1 MIQTEQRVDC
11 FFQLGNVAF
20 LVVQHVDRNDRA
32 KQNVF
37 EKRNHVDELSG
48 EVQKERT
55 EHRHQVIGQ
64 PVGKFCGER
73 GDVLVCRLLHLRVI
87 RQHFCGKILNVV
99 CVVGE
104 VGDDVCDT

>member
-1 MIQTEQRVDC
+1 M
-11 FFQLGNVAF
+11 F
-20 LVVQHVDRNDRA
+20 
-32 KQNVF
+32 F

-64 PVGKFCGER
+64 PVGKLCGER